1 MKFQI
6 HVSEI
11 YSTYDIKIK
20 KISGEGI
27 TNLNFQ
33 SYTKADKNEKM
44 LASSIIINSMSHD
57 SDELWEAAS

>member
-1 MKFQI
+1 MNFQI

-11 YSTYDIKIK
+11 YSTYNIKK

-33 SYTKADKNEKM
+33 SYTKAAKNAKM
-44 LASSIIINSMSHD
+44 LASNIIVCFISHD

>member
-44 LASSIIINSMSHD
+44 LASSIIICSMSHD